1 MCIRVAA
8 VAPRRIHLLMKMN
21 EIFARHGS
29 PDKVGSDNGSQFNH
43 AEFAKTLRFVH
54 CKVTCSVVDGQA
66 CDIHPSSVARLLGGW
81 CGRLTIEIAG

>member
-1 MCIRVAA
+1 MSEFDNILTIFNRTLCSDQCSYHTAHSACLCIP

-43 AEFAKTLRFVH
+43 AEFAKT
-54 CKVTCSVVDGQA
+54 
-66 CDIHPSSVARLLGGW
+66 
-81 CGRLTIEIAG
+81 